1 MNPGGDMTDVLSTPG
16 LAEDPGSTLQHTD
29 ISGPWT
35 AAHTG
40 ASEFELNV
48 WGSDL
53 KGLCPEELSH
63 LC

>member
-1 MNPGGDMTDVLSTPG
+1 MNTGGDMTDALSTPG
-16 LAEDPGSTLQHTD
+16 LAEDPGSTLEHTD
-29 ISGPWT
+29 ISVQWT

-40 ASEFELNV
+40 ASESMSCT

-53 KGLCPEELSH
+53 KGLCPEELLH

>member
-48 WGSDL
+48 G
-53 KGLCPEELSH
+53 
-63 LC
+63 